1 MKIERLSPALG
12 AIISGIDLNATLN
25 GEAQQGLQAA
35 LVEHQVLF
43 LRQQFLQA
51 EQQRDL
57 ALLFG
62 DLHIH
67 PIYPAHERVAEVM
80 VLDSH
85 KQDLRD
91 NELWHT
97 DVTFIQTPPLG
108 CVLSAQQVPEF
119 GGDTLWASS
128 TAAYAALSKPMQA
141 LLDGLSASHDIRKS
155 FPAARFAITEAD
167 AARFEKAKRDHPP
180 VSHPVV
186 RTHPVSG
193 KKGLFVSEGFTT
205 HINELTEA
213 ESGALLRFLFAHA
226 THPNFQV
233 RWHWQAGDVAIWD
246 NRATQHFANFD
257 YGAAHRIMHRATV
270 LGDKPV

>member
-25 GEAQQGLQAA
+25 EEAQQGLQAA

-51 EQQRDL
+51 EQQRDV
-57 ALLFG
+57 AKLFG

-167 AARFEKAKRDHPP
+167 AARFEKAKQDHPP

-186 RTHPVSG
+186 RTHPVTG

-213 ESGALLRFLFAHA
+213 ESEALLRFLFAHA

>member
-1 MKIERLSPALG
+1 MKIDRLSPALG
-12 AIISGIDLNATLN
+12 AVISGIDLNAALN
-25 GEAQQGLQAA
+25 DEAQQGLQAA

-51 EQQRDL
+51 EQQRDV
-57 ALLFG
+57 AKLFG

-97 DVTFIQTPPLG
+97 DVTFIQPPPLG

-141 LLDGLSASHDIRKS
+141 LLEGLSASHDIRKS
-155 FPAARFAITEAD
+155 FPATRFALTDAD
-167 AARFEKAKRDHPP
+167 AARFEKAKQDHPP

-205 HINELTEA
+205 HINELTET
-213 ESGALLRFLFAHA
+213 ESDALLRFLFAHA

-257 YGAAHRIMHRATV
+257 YGTAHRIMHRATV

>member
-12 AIISGIDLNATLN
+12 AVISGIDLNATLN

-167 AARFEKAKRDHPP
+167 AARFEKAKQDHPP

-186 RTHPVSG
+186 RTHPVTG
-193 KKGLFVSEGFTT
+193 KKGLFVSEGCTT

-213 ESGALLRFLFAHA
+213 ESEALLRFLFAHA

>member
-1 MKIERLSPALG
+1 MKIDRLSPALG
-12 AIISGIDLNATLN
+12 AVISGIDLNATLN
-25 GEAQQGLQAA
+25 NEAQQGLQAA

-51 EQQRDL
+51 EQQR
-57 ALLFG
+57 AVAKLFG

-119 GGDTLWASS
+119 GGDTLWTSS

-141 LLDGLSASHDIRKS
+141 LLEGLSASHDIRKS
-155 FPAARFAITEAD
+155 FPATRFALTDAD
-167 AARFEKAKRDHPP
+167 AARFEKAKQDHPP

-205 HINELTEA
+205 HINELTET
-213 ESGALLRFLFAHA
+213 ESDALLRFLFAHA

-270 LGDKPV
+270 LGDKPM

>member
-57 ALLFG
+57 ARLFG

-167 AARFEKAKRDHPP
+167 AARFEKAKQDHPP

-213 ESGALLRFLFAHA
+213 ESDALLRFLFAHA

>member
-108 CVLSAQQVPEF
+108 CVLSAQLVPEF

-167 AARFEKAKRDHPP
+167 AARFEKAKQDHPP

-213 ESGALLRFLFAHA
+213 ESEALLRFLFAHA

>member
-1 MKIERLSPALG
+1 MKIDRLSPALG
-12 AIISGIDLNATLN
+12 AVISGIDLNAALN
-25 GEAQQGLQAA
+25 DEAQQGLQAA

-51 EQQRDL
+51 EQQRDV
-57 ALLFG
+57 AKLFG

-141 LLDGLSASHDIRKS
+141 LLEGLSASHDIRKS
-155 FPAARFAITEAD
+155 FPATRFALTDAD
-167 AARFEKAKRDHPP
+167 AARFEKAKQDHPP

-205 HINELTEA
+205 HINELTET
-213 ESGALLRFLFAHA
+213 ESDALLRFLFAHA

-257 YGAAHRIMHRATV
+257 YGTAHRIMHRATV

>member
-25 GEAQQGLQAA
+25 EEAQQGLQAA

-141 LLDGLSASHDIRKS
+141 LLEGLSASHDIRKS
-155 FPAARFAITEAD
+155 FPATRFALTDAD
-167 AARFEKAKRDHPP
+167 AARFEKAKQDHPP

-205 HINELTEA
+205 HINELTET
-213 ESGALLRFLFAHA
+213 ESDALLRFLFAHA

-257 YGAAHRIMHRATV
+257 YGTAHRIMHRATV

>member
-1 MKIERLSPALG
+1 MKIDRLSPALG
-12 AIISGIDLNATLN
+12 AVISGIDLNAALN
-25 GEAQQGLQAA
+25 DEAQQGLQAA

-57 ALLFG
+57 ARLFG

-141 LLDGLSASHDIRKS
+141 LLEGLSASHDIRKS
-155 FPAARFAITEAD
+155 FPATRFALTDAD
-167 AARFEKAKRDHPP
+167 AARFEKAKQDHPP

-205 HINELTEA
+205 HINELTET
-213 ESGALLRFLFAHA
+213 ESDALLRFLFAHA

-257 YGAAHRIMHRATV
+257 YGTAHRIMHRATV

>member
-12 AIISGIDLNATLN
+12 AVISGIDLNATLN
-25 GEAQQGLQAA
+25 DEVQQGLQAA

-57 ALLFG
+57 ARLFG

-167 AARFEKAKRDHPP
+167 AARFEKAKQDHPP
-180 VSHPVV
+180 VSHPVE

-213 ESGALLRFLFAHA
+213 ESEALLRFLFAHA

>member
-57 ALLFG
+57 ARLFG

-167 AARFEKAKRDHPP
+167 ATRFEKAKQDHPP

>member
-12 AIISGIDLNATLN
+12 AVISGIDLNATLN
-25 GEAQQGLQAA
+25 DETQQGLQAA

-57 ALLFG
+57 ARLFG

-155 FPAARFAITEAD
+155 FPAARFAITDAD
-167 AARFEKAKRDHPP
+167 AARFEKAKQDHPP

-213 ESGALLRFLFAHA
+213 ESEALLRFLFAHA

>member
-155 FPAARFAITEAD
+155 FPAARFAITDAD
-167 AARFEKAKRDHPP
+167 AARFEKAKQDHPP

-213 ESGALLRFLFAHA
+213 ESDALLRFLFAHA

>member
-128 TAAYAALSKPMQA
+128 TAAYTALSKPMQA

-167 AARFEKAKRDHPP
+167 AARFEKAKQDHPP

-213 ESGALLRFLFAHA
+213 ESDALLRFLFAHA

>member
-1 MKIERLSPALG
+1 MKIDRLSPALG
-12 AIISGIDLNATLN
+12 AVISGIDLNATLN
-25 GEAQQGLQAA
+25 NEAQQGLQAA

-51 EQQRDL
+51 EQQRDV
-57 ALLFG
+57 AKLFG

-155 FPAARFAITEAD
+155 FPAARFAITDAD
-167 AARFEKAKRDHPP
+167 AARFEKAKQDHPP

-213 ESGALLRFLFAHA
+213 ESEALLRFLFAHA

>member
-57 ALLFG
+57 ARLFG

-85 KQDLRD
+85 KQDLRHH
-91 NELWHT
+91 ELWHT

-155 FPAARFAITEAD
+155 FPAARFAITDAD
-167 AARFEKAKRDHPP
+167 AARFEKAKQDHPP

-186 RTHPVSG
+186 RTHPVTG

-213 ESGALLRFLFAHA
+213 ESEALLRFLFAHA

>member
-57 ALLFG
+57 ARLFG

-167 AARFEKAKRDHPP
+167 AARFEKAKQDHPP

-186 RTHPVSG
+186 RTHPVTG

-213 ESGALLRFLFAHA
+213 ESDALLRFLFAHA

>member
-12 AIISGIDLNATLN
+12 AIISGIDLNATWN

-167 AARFEKAKRDHPP
+167 AARFEKAKQDHPP

-213 ESGALLRFLFAHA
+213 ESEALLRFLFAHA

>member
-1 MKIERLSPALG
+1 MKIERLTPAIG
-12 AIISGIDLNATLN
+12 AVISGIDLNQVLN
-25 GEAQQGLQAA
+25 AEAQQDLQAA

-57 ALLFG
+57 AKLFG
-62 DLHIH
+62 ELHIH

-128 TAAYAALSKPMQA
+128 IAAYEALSEPFKA
-141 LLDGLSASHDIRKS
+141 LLNGLTASHDIRKS
-155 FPAARFAITEAD
+155 FPAARFALTEAD
-167 AARFEKAKRDHPP
+167 AARFEQATRDHPP

-193 KKGLFVSEGFTT
+193 KQGLFVSEGFTT
-205 HINELTEA
+205 HINEVSEA
-213 ESGALLRFLFAHA
+213 ESEALLRFLFAHA
-226 THPNFQV
+226 TQPRFQV
-233 RWHWQAGDVAIWD
+233 RWHWQAGDVALWD
-246 NRATQHFANFD
+246 NRSTQHFANFD
-257 YGAAHRIMHRATV
+257 YGGAHRIMHRATV

>member
-155 FPAARFAITEAD
+155 FPAARFAITDAD
-167 AARFEKAKRDHPP
+167 AARFEKAKQDHPP

>member
-1 MKIERLSPALG
+1 MKIDRLSPALG
-12 AIISGIDLNATLN
+12 AVISGIDLNAALN
-25 GEAQQGLQAA
+25 DEAQQGLQAA

-167 AARFEKAKRDHPP
+167 AARFEKAKQDHPP

-213 ESGALLRFLFAHA
+213 ESEALLRFLFAHA

-257 YGAAHRIMHRATV
+257 YGTAHRIMHRATV

>member
-1 MKIERLSPALG
+1 MKIDRLSPALG
-12 AIISGIDLNATLN
+12 AVISGIDLNAALN
-25 GEAQQGLQAA
+25 DEAQQGLQAA

-51 EQQRDL
+51 EQQRDV
-57 ALLFG
+57 AKLFG

-97 DVTFIQTPPLG
+97 DVTFMQTPPLG

-141 LLDGLSASHDIRKS
+141 LLEGLSASHDIRKS
-155 FPAARFAITEAD
+155 FPATRFALTDAD
-167 AARFEKAKRDHPP
+167 AARFEKAKQDHPP

-205 HINELTEA
+205 HINELTET
-213 ESGALLRFLFAHA
+213 ESDALLRFLFAHA

-257 YGAAHRIMHRATV
+257 YGTAHRIMHRATV

>member
-1 MKIERLSPALG
+1 MKIDRLSPALG
-12 AIISGIDLNATLN
+12 AVISGIDLNATLN
-25 GEAQQGLQAA
+25 DEAQQGLQAA

-51 EQQRDL
+51 EQQRDV
-57 ALLFG
+57 AKLFG

-141 LLDGLSASHDIRKS
+141 LLEGLSASHDIRKS
-155 FPAARFAITEAD
+155 FPATRFALTDAD
-167 AARFEKAKRDHPP
+167 AARFEKAKQDHPP

-205 HINELTEA
+205 HINELTET
-213 ESGALLRFLFAHA
+213 ESDALLRFLFAHA

-257 YGAAHRIMHRATV
+257 YGTAHRIMHRATV

>member
-1 MKIERLSPALG
+1 MKIDRLSPALG
-12 AIISGIDLNATLN
+12 AVISGIDLNAALN
-25 GEAQQGLQAA
+25 DEAQQGLQAA

-51 EQQRDL
+51 EQQRDV
-57 ALLFG
+57 AKLFG

-141 LLDGLSASHDIRKS
+141 LLEGLSASHDIRKS
-155 FPAARFAITEAD
+155 FPATRFALTDAD
-167 AARFEKAKRDHPP
+167 AARFEKAKQDHPP

-186 RTHPVSG
+186 RTHPVTG

-213 ESGALLRFLFAHA
+213 ESEALLRFLFAHA

>member
-12 AIISGIDLNATLN
+12 AVIRGIDLNATLN
-25 GEAQQGLQAA
+25 GKAQQGLQAA

-141 LLDGLSASHDIRKS
+141 LLDGLSANHDIRKS
-155 FPAARFAITEAD
+155 FPAARFAITAAD
-167 AARFEKAKRDHPP
+167 AARFEKAKQDHPP

-213 ESGALLRFLFAHA
+213 ESDALLRFLFAHA

-257 YGAAHRIMHRATV
+257 YGAVHRIMHRATV

>member
-1 MKIERLSPALG
+1 MKIERLTPAIG
-12 AIISGIDLNATLN
+12 AVISGINLNETLNA
-25 GEAQQGLQAA
+25 EAQQDLQAA

-43 LRQQFLQA
+43 LRQQFLEA
-51 EQQRDL
+51 EQQRDI
-57 ALLFG
+57 AQLFG

-128 TAAYAALSKPMQA
+128 IAAYEALSEPFKE
-141 LLDGLSASHDIRKS
+141 LLAGLSASHDIRKS
-155 FPAARFAITEAD
+155 FPATRFAQTEAD

-205 HINELTEA
+205 HINELSEA
-213 ESGALLRFLFAHA
+213 ESDALLRFLFAHA
-226 THPNFQV
+226 TQPKFHV

-246 NRATQHFANFD
+246 NRSTQHFANFD
-257 YGAAHRIMHRATV
+257 YGTAHRIMHRATV

>member
-12 AIISGIDLNATLN
+12 AVISGIDLNATLN

-51 EQQRDL
+51 EQQRDV
-57 ALLFG
+57 AKLFG

-141 LLDGLSASHDIRKS
+141 LLEGLSASHDIRKS
-155 FPAARFAITEAD
+155 FPATRFALTDAD
-167 AARFEKAKRDHPP
+167 AARFEKAKQDHPP

-205 HINELTEA
+205 HINELTET
-213 ESGALLRFLFAHA
+213 ESDALLRFLFAHA

-257 YGAAHRIMHRATV
+257 YGTAHRIMHRATV

>member
-1 MKIERLSPALG
+1 MKIDRLSPALG
-12 AIISGIDLNATLN
+12 AVISGIDLNATLN
-25 GEAQQGLQAA
+25 NEAQQGLQAA

-51 EQQRDL
+51 EQQRDV
-57 ALLFG
+57 AKLFG

-119 GGDTLWASS
+119 GGDTLWTSS

-141 LLDGLSASHDIRKS
+141 LLEGLSASHDIRKS
-155 FPAARFAITEAD
+155 FPATRFALTDAD
-167 AARFEKAKRDHPP
+167 AARFEKAKQDHPP

-205 HINELTEA
+205 HINELTET
-213 ESGALLRFLFAHA
+213 ESDALLRFLFAHA

-270 LGDKPV
+270 LGDKPM

>member
-12 AIISGIDLNATLN
+12 AVISGIDLNAALN
-25 GEAQQGLQAA
+25 DEAQQGLQAA

-51 EQQRDL
+51 EQQRDV
-57 ALLFG
+57 AKLFG

-141 LLDGLSASHDIRKS
+141 LLEGLSASHDIRKS
-155 FPAARFAITEAD
+155 FPATRFALTDAD
-167 AARFEKAKRDHPP
+167 AARFEKAKQDHPP

-205 HINELTEA
+205 HINELTET
-213 ESGALLRFLFAHA
+213 ESDALLRFLFAHA

-257 YGAAHRIMHRATV
+257 YGTAHRIMHRATV

>member
-1 MKIERLSPALG
+1 MKIDRLSPALG
-12 AIISGIDLNATLN
+12 AVISGIDLNAALN
-25 GEAQQGLQAA
+25 DAAQQGLQAA

-51 EQQRDL
+51 EQQRDV
-57 ALLFG
+57 AKLFG

-128 TAAYAALSKPMQA
+128 TAASAALSKPMQA
-141 LLDGLSASHDIRKS
+141 LLEGLSASHDIRKS
-155 FPAARFAITEAD
+155 FPATRFALTDAD
-167 AARFEKAKRDHPP
+167 AARFEKAKQDHPP

-205 HINELTEA
+205 HINELTET
-213 ESGALLRFLFAHA
+213 ESDALLRFLFAHA

-257 YGAAHRIMHRATV
+257 YGTAHRIMHRATV

>member
-167 AARFEKAKRDHPP
+167 AARFEKAKQDHPP

-205 HINELTEA
+205 HINELTET
-213 ESGALLRFLFAHA
+213 ESDALLRFLFAHA

>member
-1 MKIERLSPALG
+1 MKIDRLSPALG
-12 AIISGIDLNATLN
+12 AVISGIDLNATLN

-167 AARFEKAKRDHPP
+167 AARFEKAKQDHPP

-213 ESGALLRFLFAHA
+213 ESEALLRFLFAHA

-257 YGAAHRIMHRATV
+257 YGVAHRIMHRATV

>member
-12 AIISGIDLNATLN
+12 AVIRGIDLNATLN
-25 GEAQQGLQAA
+25 DEAQQGLQAA

-51 EQQRDL
+51 EQQRDV
-57 ALLFG
+57 AKLFG

-141 LLDGLSASHDIRKS
+141 LLEGLSASHDIRKS
-155 FPAARFAITEAD
+155 FPATRFALTDAD
-167 AARFEKAKRDHPP
+167 AARFEKAKQDHPP

-205 HINELTEA
+205 HINELTET
-213 ESGALLRFLFAHA
+213 ESDALLRFLFAHA

-257 YGAAHRIMHRATV
+257 YGTAHRIMHRATV

>member
-57 ALLFG
+57 ARLFG

-167 AARFEKAKRDHPP
+167 AARFEKAKQDHPP

-186 RTHPVSG
+186 RTHPVTG

-213 ESGALLRFLFAHA
+213 ESEALLRFLFAHA

>member
-25 GEAQQGLQAA
+25 DEAQQGLQAA

-141 LLDGLSASHDIRKS
+141 LLEGLSASHDIRKS
-155 FPAARFAITEAD
+155 FPATRFALTDAD
-167 AARFEKAKRDHPP
+167 AARFEKAKQDHPP

-205 HINELTEA
+205 HINELTET
-213 ESGALLRFLFAHA
+213 ESDALLRFLFAHA

-257 YGAAHRIMHRATV
+257 YGTAHRIMHRATV

>member
-25 GEAQQGLQAA
+25 DEAQQGLQAA

-51 EQQRDL
+51 EQQRDV
-57 ALLFG
+57 AKLFG

-141 LLDGLSASHDIRKS
+141 LLEGLSASHDIRKS
-155 FPAARFAITEAD
+155 FPATRFALTDAD
-167 AARFEKAKRDHPP
+167 AARFEKAKQDHPP

-205 HINELTEA
+205 HINELTET
-213 ESGALLRFLFAHA
+213 ESDALLRFLFAHA

-257 YGAAHRIMHRATV
+257 YGTAHRIMHRATV

>member
-167 AARFEKAKRDHPP
+167 AARFEKAKQDHPP

-213 ESGALLRFLFAHA
+213 ESDALLRFLFAHT

-233 RWHWQAGDVAIWD
+233 RWHWQTGDVAIWD

>member
-155 FPAARFAITEAD
+155 FPATRFALTDAD
-167 AARFEKAKRDHPP
+167 AARFEKAKQDHPP

-213 ESGALLRFLFAHA
+213 ESEALLRFLFAHA

>member
-57 ALLFG
+57 ARLFG

-128 TAAYAALSKPMQA
+128 TAAYTALSKPMQA

-167 AARFEKAKRDHPP
+167 AARFEKAKQDHPP

-213 ESGALLRFLFAHA
+213 ESEALLRFLFAHA